1 MTNKE
6 LGQAI
11 RKALKERGW
20 NSRAVS
26 VRVSDAGYST
36 SVSVKIKDMTINKRE
51 VEKIV
56 NAHESIRYDEYSGEI
71 LEGANTYVFVEYDW
85 EAMRDASRA
94 YMEQAQEIIDNN
106 KEADTA
112 TEVLERDGVKM
123 YYHFNGIAGHVDN
136 HVSLHGEKFAD
147 DWYNQKYAAYSAN
160 SLAEALMLFDLQ
172 GRLA

>member
-11 RKALKERGW
+11 RKALKEHGW
-20 NSRAVS
+20 NARAIS
-26 VRVSDAGYST
+26 VRVGDAGYST
-36 SVSVKIKDMTINKRE
+36 SVSVKIKDLTINKRE

-56 NAHESIRYDEYSGEI
+56 NAHESIRYDERCGEI
-71 LEGANTYVFVEYDW
+71 LEGGNTYVFVEYDW
-85 EAMRDASRA
+85 EAMHNAAKA

-106 KEADTA
+106 KEACTA
-112 TEVLERDGVKM
+112 TKVFEKDGVEM
-123 YYHFNGIAGHVDN
+123 YYHFSGIVGHIDN
-136 HVSLHGEKFAD
+136 HVTLHGEKFAD

-160 SLAEALMLFDLQ
+160 SLAEALALFDLQ